1 MSAQPA
7 TAQGPSEIRN
17 TAARPGPRLRNLLV
31 EIWLPVL
38 AFAGWWAASAN
49 SQSIYFPPLQ
59 KIVGRMGEL
68 LTTRFQS
75 DLGPSLQNFG
85 TGLLIAVVL
94 GIGAGLALGLLPRLY
109 TALQPILEFLR
120 AVPGVAILPVMLF
133 IFGIGPS
140 MKVAVIAFGALW
152 PILLNTVDGIRG
164 VDGLVREVSRSYR
177 LRPADHIFRV
187 LLPAA
192 SPQII
197 SGIRLSVSL
206 GVILIVASEYIA
218 STEGIGYVE
227 LQSSRLFQMDTMWAA
242 LLILGVLG
250 YAVNVLFRFV
260 EHIVLRWHRGARGS
274 QGGQS

>member
-1 MSAQPA
+1 MTSHPA
-7 TAQGPSEIRN
+7 TNSTSPV
-17 TAARPGPRLRNLLV
+17 PGGSRSGSLLV

-38 AFAGWWAASAN
+38 AVALWWVAGTD

-59 KIVGRMGEL
+59 KIVGRIGEL
-68 LTTRFQS
+68 LSTRFLS
-75 DLGPSLQNFG
+75 DIAPSLQNFG
-85 TGLLIAVVL
+85 SGLLIAVVV
-94 GIGAGLALGLLPRLY
+94 GMGTGLALGLVPRLY
-109 TALQPILEFLR
+109 TAVQPILEFLR

-133 IFGIGPS
+133 IFGIGSS

-152 PILLNTVDGIRG
+152 PILLNTVDGVRG

-177 LRPADHIFRV
+177 LRAREYIFRV

-227 LQSSRLFQMDTMWAA
+227 LQSSRLFQMDVMWAA

-250 YAVNVLFRFV
+250 YAANILFRFV